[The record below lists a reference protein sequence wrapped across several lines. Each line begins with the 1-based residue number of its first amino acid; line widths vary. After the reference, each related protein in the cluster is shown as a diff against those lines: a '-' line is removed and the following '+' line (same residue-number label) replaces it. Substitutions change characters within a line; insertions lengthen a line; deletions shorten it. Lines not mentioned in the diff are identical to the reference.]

1 MRCLLP
7 QIAFLSN
14 VEIRYC
20 VLGRGGAQQ
29 CECLPILG
37 INRNGVEPGW
47 RKLAGGLQ
55 KYSAASARALL
66 CAITLLPLPHVR
78 G

>member
-20 VLGRGGAQQ
+20 VLGRGGAERS
-29 CECLPILG
+29 ECPPRQ
-37 INRNGVEPGW
+37 NRIVY
-47 RKLAGGLQ
+47 AGFAEIKAWYAHMVG
-55 KYSAASARALL
+55 
-66 CAITLLPLPHVR
+66 